1 MNLSEHAT
9 RGKHNPWPKWLSLHG
24 WKCLTG
30 SLGSSYKTKVKSVR
44 HNEDRIRMKV
54 RLRIDAQWLDAETK
68 GMARLRKG
76 YQSWEESTLK
86 TAKEAKDLRSLR
98 ELFYSLGDRWEWDQT
113 TGAWLA
119 EGKPL
124 ETIGLVLRMPG
135 LKPDTERRVLYA
147 VMAYS
152 KGFTA
157 QFDHLGDKE
166 RIIIEQNTKT
176 GRISCWSTTGHGA
189 MDLFAVDLTGFGS
202 VDNALRACYIVAQPG
217 DHALRLELPSSRGG
231 LLAIIQRLWNL
242 ASGSRSFTLREV
254 GVVTA
259 EDMESKLE
267 INLYRYAK
275 AVIDLE
281 RMWKELGRGAAAR
294 VKEVISD
301 QVPQEIEEQDR
312 ITMRK
317 IEGLLNV
324 LWFRPP
330 ARQLRHVQDLRQ
342 IFESQPKPTERE
354 LALIP
359 QIKELAESLDSVLE
373 RAKYL
378 KWKSVMEERTFSQSQ
393 LFRSIDISELAK
405 EAFATAVQDILNEHT
420 LAYIGYPERATMDG
434 KTLRIVLGLIVLP
447 VRLLSSFL
455 TQMRHTIRRRLFRP
469 GHTAEDKGSPQ

>member
-1 MNLSEHAT
+1 MAQ
-9 RGKHNPWPKWLSLHG
+9 
-24 WKCLTG
+24 
-30 SLGSSYKTKVKSVR
+30 SLGSSYKTKFKCVGYIEDKIQLKVK
-44 HNEDRIRMKV
+44 
-54 RLRIDAQWLDAETK
+54 LRIDAQWLEAETK
-68 GMARLRKG
+68 GMVRLRRR

-189 MDLFAVDLTGFGS
+189 MDLFPVDLTGFGTI
-202 VDNALRACYIVAQPG
+202 DDALRACYIVAQPG
-217 DHALRLELPSSRGG
+217 DHALRLELPSPRGG

-242 ASGSRSFTLREV
+242 ASGSQSFTLKEV

-259 EDMESKLE
+259 EDMETRLD
-267 INLYRYAK
+267 IDIYRYAK

-281 RMWKELGRGAAAR
+281 RVWKELGEGAAAR
-294 VKEVISD
+294 VEEAISD
-301 QVPQEIEEQDR
+301 QVPQEIEERDKD
-312 ITMRK
+312 TMHK
-317 IEGLLNV
+317 VEGLLHMS
-324 LWFRPP
+324 WFRPP
-330 ARQLRHVQDLRQ
+330 ARQLRYVQNLRRTL
-342 IFESQPKPTERE
+342 ESQPMPTERE
-354 LALIP
+354 RALIP
-359 QIKELAESLDSVLE
+359 YIKELAEALDSVLE

-378 KWKSVMEERTFSQSQ
+378 KWKSVMEERTFGQSE
-393 LFRSIDISELAK
+393 LFRGIDISELAK

-420 LAYIGYPERATMDG
+420 LAYIGYPERATVEG
-434 KTLRIVLGLIVLP
+434 KTLRIVLGLTVLP

-455 TQMRHTIRRRLFRP
+455 TQIRHVIGGRLFRTD
-469 GHTAEDKGSPQ
+469 HTSEDKAGPY